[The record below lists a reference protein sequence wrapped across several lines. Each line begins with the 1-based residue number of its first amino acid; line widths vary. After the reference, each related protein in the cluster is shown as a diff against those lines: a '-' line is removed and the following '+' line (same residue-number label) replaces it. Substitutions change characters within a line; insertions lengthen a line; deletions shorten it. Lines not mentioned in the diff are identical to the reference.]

1 MADLVVPRRSAV
13 ARFLPLHSPRD
24 AAGATRRVGVEA
36 EFTGI
41 GARAAAR
48 ALQAGLGGAA
58 VEQDPHAFLVRGSSL
73 GDLAVELD
81 VRYAHPQAHGPE
93 LPLRLGPR
101 AAAWLGSALE
111 GVVPRELITR
121 PLAVDALA
129 GVDRA
134 VDILRR
140 AGAKGRGATWFGSL
154 GLHFNVDPARL
165 DALGLVAVLRAF
177 LLLEPWLRRAIAPGR
192 DSRPAAFLP
201 GQYPQAYVRRVAA
214 PGYRPDLPAFVAD
227 YLDAN
232 PSRDRALDLLPVL
245 LHLDRAQVRARLPH
259 EKIGG
264 RPVLHYRLPRAHVG
278 EPGWGIAPDWNRW
291 VAVER
296 LAADPDWLDALGREY
311 LGFTGTEE
319 GWARLARSAAGE
331 HAPNPVGDPAP
342 GKR

>member
-1 MADLVVPRRSAV
+1 MADLAFRRHPAD
-13 ARFLPLHSPRD
+13 ARFLPLPSPRN

-48 ALQAGLGGAA
+48 ALQAGLGGAV
-58 VEQDPHAFLVRGSSL
+58 VEQDPHAFLVRGTSL

-81 VRYAHPQAHGPE
+81 VRYAHPRAHGRE

-101 AAAWLGSALE
+101 AAAWLGSALH
-111 GVVPRELITR
+111 GVVPRELITA
-121 PLAVDALA
+121 PMPVDALP

-134 VDILRR
+134 VDLLRR
-140 AGAKGRGATWFGSL
+140 AGAKGRGATWSGSL

-165 DALGLVAVLRAF
+165 DAPTLVAVLRAF
-177 LLLEPWLRRAIAPGR
+177 LLLEPWLRRATAPPGR
-192 DSRPAAFLP
+192 GGRPAAFLP
-201 GQYPQAYVRRVAA
+201 GRYPEAYVRRVAA
-214 PGYRPDLPAFVAD
+214 PGYGPDLPAFAAD

-232 PSRDRALDLLPVL
+232 PSRDRALDLLPIL
-245 LHLDRAQVRARLPH
+245 LHLDGARVRARLPH

-278 EPGWGIAPDWNRW
+278 EPGWGIATDWNRW

-296 LAADPDWLDALGREY
+296 LAADPNRLDALGREY
-311 LGFTGTEE
+311 LGFGGTEE
-319 GWARLARSAAGE
+319 SWAEVARSAGLE
-331 HAPNPVGDPAP
+331 SP
-342 GKR
+342 

>member
-1 MADLVVPRRSAV
+1 MADLALPRRPV
-13 ARFLPLHSPRD
+13 DARFLPLPSPRD

-48 ALQAGLGGAA
+48 ALQAGLGGAV
-58 VEQDPHAFLVRGSSL
+58 VEQDPHAFLVRGTGL

-101 AAAWLGSALE
+101 AAAWLGSALG
-111 GVVPRELITR
+111 GVVPRELITG
-121 PLAVDALA
+121 PMAVDALG

-134 VDILRR
+134 VDLLRR

-154 GLHFNVDPARL
+154 GLHFNVDPAQL
-165 DALGLVAVLRAF
+165 DAPTLVAALRAF

-192 DSRPAAFLP
+192 GRRPAAFLP

-214 PGYRPDLPAFVAD
+214 PSYRPDLPAFVAD

-232 PSRDRALDLLPVL
+232 PTRDRALDLLPIL
-245 LHLDRAQVRARLPH
+245 LHLDGARVRAKLPH
-259 EKIGG
+259 AKIGG

-291 VAVER
+291 VAVEH
-296 LAADPDWLDALGREY
+296 LAADPDRLDALGQEY
-311 LGFTGTEE
+311 LGFEGTEE
-319 GWARLARSAAGE
+319 SWAEVARSAG
-331 HAPNPVGDPAP
+331 PKGP
-342 GKR
+342 

>member
-1 MADLVVPRRSAV
+1 MAGLAFPRRPADV
-13 ARFLPLHSPRD
+13 RFLPLPSPRD

-48 ALQAGLGGAA
+48 ALQAGLGGTVA
-58 VEQDPHAFLVRGSSL
+58 EQDPHAFLVRGTEM

-81 VRYAHPQAHGPE
+81 VRYAHPRAHGPE

-101 AAAWLGSALE
+101 AAAWLGSALG
-111 GVVPRELITR
+111 GVVPRELITG

-129 GVDRA
+129 GADRA
-134 VDILRR
+134 VDLLRR

-154 GLHFNVDPARL
+154 GLHFNVDPVRL
-165 DALGLVAVLRAF
+165 DAPALVAVLRAF

-192 DSRPAAFLP
+192 GRRPAAFLP
-201 GQYPQAYVRRVAA
+201 GQYPEAYVRRVVA
-214 PGYRPDLPAFVAD
+214 PGYRPDLPAFAAD

-232 PSRDRALDLLPVL
+232 PTRDRALDLLPIL
-245 LHLDRAQVRARLPH
+245 LHLDGARVRAKLPH
-259 EKIGG
+259 EKIGD
-264 RPVLHYRLPRAHVG
+264 RPVLHHRLPRAHVG

-296 LAADPDWLDALGREY
+296 LASDADRLDGLGREY
-311 LGFTGTEE
+311 LDFEGTDEA
-319 GWARLARSAAGE
+319 WAWLARSVAL
-331 HAPNPVGDPAP
+331 GD
-342 GKR
+342 G